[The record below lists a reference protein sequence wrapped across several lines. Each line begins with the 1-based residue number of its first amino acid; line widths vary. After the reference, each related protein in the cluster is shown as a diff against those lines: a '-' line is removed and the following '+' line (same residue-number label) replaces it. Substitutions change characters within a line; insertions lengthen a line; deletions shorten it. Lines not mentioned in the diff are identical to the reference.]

1 MFLAPTPLP
10 SPTPE
15 VTIVPIRPNT
25 QTAEDRW
32 RAQQI
37 NRTIFPAVQIYQ
49 AQSQTSLYWYDPNT
63 GQVLE
68 LGTIRGNF
76 PAQARFVFRPT
87 GQPALE
93 IPYRINTDFGL
104 TSVSEAIL
112 QRIQA
117 AGFRDSVE
125 SFVYLSDA
133 IVPQP

>member
-1 MFLAPTPLP
+1 M
-10 SPTPE
+10 
-15 VTIVPIRPNT
+15 PIRPNT

-37 NRTIFPAVQIYQ
+37 DRTVFPAVQIYQ

-125 SFVYLSDA
+125 SFVYLSDT